1 MSDKVKL
8 AIISQN
14 QKYTL
19 PRSKDIHEQMRNKMA
34 ELESVIWLGQ
44 EHFFVAL
51 NKQKRHFIFTR
62 AV

>member
-44 EHFFVAL
+44 ERFFVAL
-51 NKQKRHFIFTR
+51 NK
-62 AV
+62 